1 MEEKIIEK
9 EKVSFLIENKDAL
22 INNFSSINYML
33 FNLLISS
40 ESLKNIE
47 EYKQILDVIN
57 NNNNNIQEKQ
67 YVEASEIIY
76 YLSSILNKLCINNK
90 EQSSYRTK
98 LYSYLTYFKERQE
111 EKLLVKRKI
120 SA

>member
-9 EKVSFLIENKDAL
+9 EKANFLMNNKDAL

-47 EYKQILDVIN
+47 EYKQILDVI

-98 LYSYLTYFKERQE
+98 LYSYLTYFKERQQ

>member
-9 EKVSFLIENKDAL
+9 EKANFLMKNKDAL

-57 NNNNNIQEKQ
+57 NNNNIQKKQ

-98 LYSYLTYFKERQE
+98 LYSYLTYFKERQQ

>member
-47 EYKQILDVIN
+47 EYKQILDVI
-57 NNNNNIQEKQ
+57 NNNNIQEKQ